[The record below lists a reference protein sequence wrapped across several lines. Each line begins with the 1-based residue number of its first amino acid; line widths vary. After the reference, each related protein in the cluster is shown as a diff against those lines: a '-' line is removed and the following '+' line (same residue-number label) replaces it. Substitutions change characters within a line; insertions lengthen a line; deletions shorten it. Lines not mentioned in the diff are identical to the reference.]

1 MQTILTYVQ
10 VLFSLTSQTMLLYQ
24 TTSEL
29 CNMYLSD
36 YATFLLSVYIGTSPV
51 LVFDIVSNNPVAF
64 CF

>member
-1 MQTILTYVQ
+1 
-10 VLFSLTSQTMLLYQ
+10 MLLYQ
-24 TTSEL
+24 TTSKL
-29 CNMYLSD
+29 CNMYLSG